1 MSRQVMDGSA
11 IGAVAPKHVRVLH
24 GLFLGGQNCTQFAR
38 IEAGAA
44 PGATEPGNPVSFGDR
59 WQEIR
64 TGFER
69 SFWIANFTEL
79 FERLAYYGLQAVL
92 AIYLHE
98 RLGLS
103 EAETG
108 SIQGIFGFVVWFLP
122 ILGGAIADRFGF
134 RRTLAA
140 AYGILVAGYFLF
152 ASIGGEW
159 LAPVRAALPMYWLVI
174 VILIVPALGPGLVK
188 PVVAGTTARASA
200 ENVRSLGFSMY
211 YTIVNVGG
219 MLGPLL
225 ASFVRTS
232 LGPEAVFIMSGS
244 FSLAMLLLTLFTF
257 KEPTRPP
264 GTEVT
269 SIAQTLRNMIVVLGN
284 FRFVAFLV
292 IFSGFYVVFWQV
304 YIALPLYVRGYVDP
318 NSPIDALIAI
328 EGFGV
333 ITTTVLVAYLTRKW
347 RALPTMATGIAIT
360 SASWLILLIGNGSWF
375 IAVTLFVLALGEA
388 LQASRFYEYCSRL
401 APQGQEGVFMGYA
414 FLPIAIGFL
423 IAGQIGGRL
432 VRYFGDV
439 LHTPAQMWIVICGIG
454 LATSLALL
462 LYDRW
467 VRAA

>member
-1 MSRQVMDGSA
+1 
-11 IGAVAPKHVRVLH
+11 
-24 GLFLGGQNCTQFAR
+24 
-38 IEAGAA
+38 
-44 PGATEPGNPVSFGDR
+44 VSFGER

-64 TGFER
+64 NGFER
-69 SFWIANFTEL
+69 SFWVANFTEL

-134 RRTLAA
+134 RRTLAT
-140 AYGILVAGYFLF
+140 AYGILAAGYFLF
-152 ASIGGEW
+152 ASIGGDW
-159 LAPVRAALPMYWLVI
+159 LAPARAALPLYWVVL

-188 PVVAGTTARASA
+188 PVVVGTTARASR
-200 ENVRSLGFSMY
+200 ENVRSLGFSIY

-219 MLGPLL
+219 MLGPLV

-244 FSLAMLLLTLFTF
+244 FSLAMLLVTIFAF

-269 SIAQTLRNMIVVLGN
+269 SIRETLRNMVVVLGN
-284 FRFVAFLV
+284 LRFVAFLL
-292 IFSGFYVVFWQV
+292 IFSGFFVMFWQI

-318 NSPIDALIAI
+318 NAPIDALIAI

-333 ITTTVLVAYLTRKW
+333 ISTTVLIAWLTKKW
-347 RALPTMATGIAIT
+347 RPLPAMAVGVAIT
-360 SASWLILLIGNGSWF
+360 AVAWLILLLGNGSLF
-375 IAVTLFVLALGEA
+375 IAATLFVIALGEA

-401 APQGQEGVFMGYA
+401 APKGQEGVFMGYA

-439 LHTPAQMWIVICGIG
+439 RHEPAQLWIVVCAIG
-454 LATSLALL
+454 LATALALVI
-462 LYDRW
+462 YDR
-467 VRAA
+467 VVMREPAQST

>member
-1 MSRQVMDGSA
+1 M
-11 IGAVAPKHVRVLH
+11 
-24 GLFLGGQNCTQFAR
+24 
-38 IEAGAA
+38 
-44 PGATEPGNPVSFGDR
+44 SFGER

-64 TGFER
+64 NGFER
-69 SFWIANFTEL
+69 SFWVANFTEL

-134 RRTLAA
+134 RRTLAT
-140 AYGILVAGYFLF
+140 AYGILAAGYFLF

-159 LAPVRAALPMYWLVI
+159 LAPARAALPLYWVVL

-188 PVVAGTTARASA
+188 PVVAGTTARASR
-200 ENVRSLGFSMY
+200 ENVRSLGFSIY

-219 MLGPLL
+219 MLGPLV

-244 FSLAMLLLTLFTF
+244 FSLAMLLVTIFAF

-269 SIAQTLRNMIVVLGN
+269 SIRETLRNMVVVLGN
-284 FRFVAFLV
+284 LRFVAFLL
-292 IFSGFYVVFWQV
+292 IFSGFFVMFWQI

-318 NSPIDALIAI
+318 NAPIDALIAI

-333 ITTTVLVAYLTRKW
+333 ISTTVLIAWLTKKW
-347 RALPTMATGIAIT
+347 RPLPAMAVGVAIT
-360 SASWLILLIGNGSWF
+360 AVAWLILLLGNGSLF
-375 IAVTLFVLALGEA
+375 IAATLFVIALGEA

-401 APQGQEGVFMGYA
+401 APKGQEGVFMGYA

-439 LHTPAQMWIVICGIG
+439 RHEPAQLWIVVCAIG
-454 LATSLALL
+454 LATALALVI
-462 LYDRW
+462 YDRVV
-467 VRAA
+467 VRERG

>member
-1 MSRQVMDGSA
+1 MAAWDLLSRPLVSYR
-11 IGAVAPKHVRVLH
+11 APSRFRK
-24 GLFLGGQNCTQFAR
+24 GDA
-38 IEAGAA
+38 
-44 PGATEPGNPVSFGDR
+44 VSFGER
-59 WQEIR
+59 WREIR

-103 EAETG
+103 EEDTG

-140 AYGILVAGYFLF
+140 AYGILAAGYFLF

-159 LAPVRAALPMYWLVI
+159 LAPVRAALPLYWVVL

-188 PVVAGTTARASA
+188 PVVAGTTARASK
-200 ENVRSLGFSMY
+200 ENVRSLGFSIY

-219 MLGPLL
+219 MLGPLV

-232 LGPEAVFIMSGS
+232 LGPEAVFIMSGC
-244 FSLAMLLLTLFTF
+244 FSLAMFLLTIFTF

-264 GTEVT
+264 GSEVT
-269 SIAQTLRNMIVVLGN
+269 SVGATLRNMVVVLGN
-284 FRFVAFLV
+284 FRFVAFLL
-292 IFSGFYVVFWQV
+292 IFSGFYIVFWQV

-318 NSPIDALIAI
+318 NAPIDALIAV

-333 ITTTVLVAYLTRKW
+333 ISTTVVVAWLTRKA
-347 RALPTMATGIAIT
+347 RPLPAMAAGVAIT
-360 SASWLILLIGNGSWF
+360 SVAWLILLLGNGWLF
-375 IAVTLFVLALGEA
+375 IAATLLVVALGEA

-401 APQGQEGVFMGYA
+401 APKGQEGVFMGYA

-432 VRYFGDV
+432 VRYFGEV
-439 LHTPAQMWIVICGIG
+439 RHAPAQLWIVVCGIG
-454 LATSLALL
+454 LATSLALVI
-462 LYDRW
+462 YDR
-467 VRAA
+467 VVVKSTRAQP

>member
-1 MSRQVMDGSA
+1 
-11 IGAVAPKHVRVLH
+11 
-24 GLFLGGQNCTQFAR
+24 
-38 IEAGAA
+38 
-44 PGATEPGNPVSFGDR
+44 VSFGER

-64 TGFER
+64 NGFER
-69 SFWIANFTEL
+69 SFWVANFTEL

-134 RRTLAA
+134 RRTLAT
-140 AYGILVAGYFLF
+140 AYGILAAGYFLF
-152 ASIGGEW
+152 ASIGGDW
-159 LAPVRAALPMYWLVI
+159 LAPARAALPLYWVVL

-188 PVVAGTTARASA
+188 PVVAGTTARASR
-200 ENVRSLGFSMY
+200 ENVRSLGFSIY

-219 MLGPLL
+219 MLGPLV

-244 FSLAMLLLTLFTF
+244 FSLAMLLVTIFAF

-269 SIAQTLRNMIVVLGN
+269 SIRETLRNMVVVLGN
-284 FRFVAFLV
+284 LRFVAFLL
-292 IFSGFYVVFWQV
+292 IFSGFFVMFWQI

-318 NSPIDALIAI
+318 NAPIDALIAI

-333 ITTTVLVAYLTRKW
+333 ISTTVLIAWLTKKW
-347 RALPTMATGIAIT
+347 RPLPAMAVGVAIT
-360 SASWLILLIGNGSWF
+360 AVAWLILLLGNGSLF
-375 IAVTLFVLALGEA
+375 IAATLFVIALGEA

-401 APQGQEGVFMGYA
+401 APKGQEGVFMGYA

-439 LHTPAQMWIVICGIG
+439 RHEPAQLWIVVCAIG
-454 LATSLALL
+454 LATALALVI
-462 LYDRW
+462 YDR
-467 VRAA
+467 VVMREPAQST

>member
-1 MSRQVMDGSA
+1 
-11 IGAVAPKHVRVLH
+11 
-24 GLFLGGQNCTQFAR
+24 
-38 IEAGAA
+38 
-44 PGATEPGNPVSFGDR
+44 VSFGDR
-59 WQEIR
+59 WREIR
-64 TGFER
+64 TGFEQ

-108 SIQGIFGFVVWFLP
+108 SVQGIFGFVVWFLP

-140 AYGILVAGYFLF
+140 AYAILAAGYFLF

-159 LAPVRAALPMYWLVI
+159 LAPVRAALPLYWVVL

-200 ENVRSLGFSMY
+200 ENVRSLGYSIY

-244 FSLAMLLLTLFTF
+244 FSLAMFLVTILTF

-269 SIAQTLRNMIVVLGN
+269 SVGATLRNMVTVLRN
-284 FRFVAFLV
+284 LRFVSFLV

-318 NSPIDALIAI
+318 NAPIDALIAV
-328 EGFGV
+328 EGLGV
-333 ITTTVLVAYLTRKW
+333 ISTTVLIAWLTRKA
-347 RALPTMATGIAIT
+347 RPLPAMAAGVAIT
-360 SASWLILLIGNGSWF
+360 SAAWLILLLSSTSLF
-375 IAVTLFVLALGEA
+375 IAATLLGVALGEA

-401 APQGQEGVFMGYA
+401 APKGQEGVFMGYA

-439 LHTPAQMWIVICGIG
+439 RHAPAQLWIVVCAIG
-454 LATSLALL
+454 LATSLALVV
-462 LYDRW
+462 YDR
-467 VRAA
+467 VVVGRPAVSRST

>member
-1 MSRQVMDGSA
+1 M
-11 IGAVAPKHVRVLH
+11 
-24 GLFLGGQNCTQFAR
+24 
-38 IEAGAA
+38 
-44 PGATEPGNPVSFGDR
+44 SFGER

-64 TGFER
+64 NGFER
-69 SFWIANFTEL
+69 SFWVANFTEL

-134 RRTLAA
+134 RRTLAT
-140 AYGILVAGYFLF
+140 AYGILAAGYFLF

-159 LAPVRAALPMYWLVI
+159 LAPARAALPLYWVVL

-188 PVVAGTTARASA
+188 PVVAGTTARASR
-200 ENVRSLGFSMY
+200 ENVRSLGFSIY

-219 MLGPLL
+219 MLGPLV

-244 FSLAMLLLTLFTF
+244 FSLAMLLVTIFAF

-269 SIAQTLRNMIVVLGN
+269 SIRETLRNMVVVLGN
-284 FRFVAFLV
+284 LRFVAFLL
-292 IFSGFYVVFWQV
+292 IFSGFFVMFWQI
-304 YIALPLYVRGYVDP
+304 YIVLPLYVRGYVDP
-318 NSPIDALIAI
+318 NAPIDALIAI

-333 ITTTVLVAYLTRKW
+333 ISTTVLIAWLTKKW
-347 RALPTMATGIAIT
+347 RPLPAMAVGVAIT
-360 SASWLILLIGNGSWF
+360 AVAWLILLLGNGSLF
-375 IAVTLFVLALGEA
+375 IAATLFVIALGEA

-401 APQGQEGVFMGYA
+401 APKGQEGVFMGYA

-439 LHTPAQMWIVICGIG
+439 RHEPAQLWIVVCAIG
-454 LATSLALL
+454 LATALALVI
-462 LYDRW
+462 YDR
-467 VRAA
+467 VVMREPAQST

>member
-1 MSRQVMDGSA
+1 M
-11 IGAVAPKHVRVLH
+11 
-24 GLFLGGQNCTQFAR
+24 
-38 IEAGAA
+38 
-44 PGATEPGNPVSFGDR
+44 SFGER

-64 TGFER
+64 NGFER
-69 SFWIANFTEL
+69 SFWVANFTEL

-134 RRTLAA
+134 RRTLAT
-140 AYGILVAGYFLF
+140 AYGILAAGYFLF

-159 LAPVRAALPMYWLVI
+159 LAPARAALPLYWVVL

-188 PVVAGTTARASA
+188 PVVAGTTARASR
-200 ENVRSLGFSMY
+200 ENVRSLGFSIY

-219 MLGPLL
+219 MLGPLV

-244 FSLAMLLLTLFTF
+244 FSLAMLLVTIFAF

-269 SIAQTLRNMIVVLGN
+269 SIRETLRNMVVVLGN
-284 FRFVAFLV
+284 LRFVAFLL
-292 IFSGFYVVFWQV
+292 IFSGFFVMFWQI

-318 NSPIDALIAI
+318 NAPIDALIAI

-333 ITTTVLVAYLTRKW
+333 ISTTVLIAWLTKKW
-347 RALPTMATGIAIT
+347 RPLPAMAVGVAIT
-360 SASWLILLIGNGSWF
+360 AVAWLILLLGNGSLF
-375 IAVTLFVLALGEA
+375 IAATLFVIALGEA

-401 APQGQEGVFMGYA
+401 APKGQEGVFMGYA

-439 LHTPAQMWIVICGIG
+439 RHEPAQLWIVVCAIG
-454 LATSLALL
+454 LATALALVI
-462 LYDRW
+462 YDR
-467 VRAA
+467 VVMREPAQST

>member
-1 MSRQVMDGSA
+1 M
-11 IGAVAPKHVRVLH
+11 
-24 GLFLGGQNCTQFAR
+24 
-38 IEAGAA
+38 
-44 PGATEPGNPVSFGDR
+44 SFGER
-59 WQEIR
+59 WREIR
-64 TGFER
+64 AGFER
-69 SFWIANFTEL
+69 SFWVANFTEL

-134 RRTLAA
+134 RRTLAT
-140 AYGILVAGYFLF
+140 AYGILAAGYFLF

-159 LAPVRAALPMYWLVI
+159 LAPARAALPLYWVVL

-200 ENVRSLGFSMY
+200 ENVRSLGFSIY

-232 LGPEAVFIMSGS
+232 LGAEAVFVMSGS
-244 FSLAMLLLTLFTF
+244 FSLAMLLVTIFTF

-269 SIAQTLRNMIVVLGN
+269 SIAETLRNMIVVLGN
-284 FRFVAFLV
+284 LRFVTFLL
-292 IFSGFYVVFWQV
+292 IFSGFFVMFWQV

-318 NSPIDALIAI
+318 NAPIDALIAV

-333 ITTTVLVAYLTRKW
+333 ITTTVLIAWLTKKW
-347 RALPTMATGIAIT
+347 RPLPAMAVGVAIT
-360 SASWLILLIGNGSWF
+360 GVAWLILLLGSSPMF
-375 IAVTLFVLALGEA
+375 IAATLFVVALGEA

-401 APQGQEGVFMGYA
+401 APKGQEGVFMGYA

-439 LHTPAQMWIVICGIG
+439 RHEPARIWIVVCGIG
-454 LATSLALL
+454 LATSLALVV
-462 LYDRW
+462 YDR
-467 VRAA
+467 VVNPAARTQS

>member
-1 MSRQVMDGSA
+1 
-11 IGAVAPKHVRVLH
+11 
-24 GLFLGGQNCTQFAR
+24 
-38 IEAGAA
+38 
-44 PGATEPGNPVSFGDR
+44 VSFGER
-59 WQEIR
+59 WREIR
-64 TGFER
+64 VGFER

-103 EAETG
+103 EADTG

-140 AYGILVAGYFLF
+140 AYGILAAGYFLL
-152 ASIGGEW
+152 ASMGGEW
-159 LAPVRAALPMYWLVI
+159 LAPARAAMPLYWVVLV
-174 VILIVPALGPGLVK
+174 VLIVPALGPGLVK

-200 ENVRSLGFSMY
+200 ENVRSLGFSIY

-232 LGPEAVFIMSGS
+232 LGPEAVFVMSGS
-244 FSLAMLLLTLFTF
+244 FSLAMLLVTIFTF
-257 KEPTRPP
+257 KEPQRLP
-264 GTEVT
+264 GTQVT
-269 SIAQTLRNMIVVLGN
+269 SIGETLRNMVVVLSN
-284 FRFVAFLV
+284 VRFVVFLL
-292 IFSGFYVVFWQV
+292 IFSGFFVMFWQV

-318 NSPIDALIAI
+318 NAPIDALIAI

-333 ITTTVLVAYLTRKW
+333 ISTTVLIAWLTKKW
-347 RALPTMATGIAIT
+347 RPLPAMATGVAIT
-360 SASWLILLIGNGSWF
+360 GMAWLILLLGNGSLF
-375 IAVTLFVLALGEA
+375 IAATLFVVALGEA

-401 APQGQEGVFMGYA
+401 APKGQEGVFMGYA

-432 VRYFGDV
+432 VRYFADV
-439 LHTPAQMWIVICGIG
+439 RQAPEQLWIVVCGIG
-454 LATSLALL
+454 LATSLALVI
-462 LYDRW
+462 YDRLA
-467 VRAA
+467 VNE

>member
-1 MSRQVMDGSA
+1 MSFS
-11 IGAVAPKHVRVLH
+11 
-24 GLFLGGQNCTQFAR
+24 
-38 IEAGAA
+38 
-44 PGATEPGNPVSFGDR
+44 DR
-59 WQEIR
+59 WREIR
-64 TGFER
+64 AGFER
-69 SFWIANFTEL
+69 SFWVANFTEL

-122 ILGGAIADRFGF
+122 ILGGALADRFGF

-140 AYGILVAGYFLF
+140 AYAILAAGYFLF

-159 LAPVRAALPMYWLVI
+159 LAPARAALPMYWLVL

-200 ENVRSLGFSMY
+200 ENVRSLGYSIY

-232 LGPEAVFIMSGS
+232 LGPEAVFIMSGF
-244 FSLAMLLLTLFTF
+244 FSLAMFLVTIFTF
-257 KEPTRPP
+257 KEPARLP

-269 SIAQTLRNMIVVLGN
+269 TVGATLRNMVVVLGN
-284 FRFVAFLV
+284 LRFVTFLL
-292 IFSGFYVVFWQV
+292 IFSGFYVMFWQV

-318 NSPIDALIAI
+318 NTPIDALIAV

-333 ITTTVLVAYLTRKW
+333 ISTTVLIAWLTRKV
-347 RALPTMATGIAIT
+347 RPLPAMAAGVAIT
-360 SASWLILLIGNGSWF
+360 SVAWLLLLLDSSPIF
-375 IAVTLFVLALGEA
+375 IAATLLGVAIGEA

-401 APQGQEGVFMGYA
+401 APGGQEGVFMGYA

-432 VRYFGDV
+432 VHYFGDV
-439 LHTPAQMWIVICGIG
+439 RDAPAQIWIVVCGIG
-454 LATSLALL
+454 LATSLALII
-462 LYDRW
+462 YDRL
-467 VRAA
+467 VVSVPRRA

>member
-1 MSRQVMDGSA
+1 
-11 IGAVAPKHVRVLH
+11 
-24 GLFLGGQNCTQFAR
+24 
-38 IEAGAA
+38 
-44 PGATEPGNPVSFGDR
+44 VSLGDR
-59 WQEIR
+59 WREIR

-69 SFWIANFTEL
+69 SFWVANFTEL

-103 EAETG
+103 EAQTG

-134 RRTLAA
+134 RRTLAT
-140 AYGILVAGYFLF
+140 AYGILAAGYFLF

-159 LAPVRAALPMYWLVI
+159 LAPARAALPLYWVVM

-200 ENVRSLGFSMY
+200 ENVRSLGFSIY

-219 MLGPLL
+219 MLGPLI

-232 LGPEAVFIMSGS
+232 LGPEAVFVMSGTFS
-244 FSLAMLLLTLFTF
+244 FAMLLVTIFTF
-257 KEPTRPP
+257 KEPTRLP
-264 GTEVT
+264 GSEVT
-269 SIAQTLRNMIVVLGN
+269 TIGQTLRNMVVVLGN
-284 FRFVAFLV
+284 LRFVAFLL
-292 IFSGFYVVFWQV
+292 IFSGFFVMFWQV

-318 NSPIDALIAI
+318 NIPIDALIAV

-333 ITTTVLVAYLTRKW
+333 ISTTVLVAWLTRKA
-347 RALPTMATGIAIT
+347 RPLPVMAAGVAIT
-360 SASWLILLIGNGSWF
+360 GLAWLILVLGSSPLL
-375 IAVTLFVLALGEA
+375 IAVTLFVVALGEA

-401 APQGQEGVFMGYA
+401 APRGQEGVFMGYA

-432 VRYFGDV
+432 VHYFGDV
-439 LHTPAQMWIVICGIG
+439 RHAPAQLWIVVCGIG
-454 LATSLALL
+454 LATSLALVI
-462 LYDRW
+462 YDRI
-467 VRAA
+467 VVTER

>member
-1 MSRQVMDGSA
+1 M
-11 IGAVAPKHVRVLH
+11 
-24 GLFLGGQNCTQFAR
+24 
-38 IEAGAA
+38 
-44 PGATEPGNPVSFGDR
+44 SFGER

-64 TGFER
+64 NGFER
-69 SFWIANFTEL
+69 SFWVANFTEL

-134 RRTLAA
+134 RRTLAT
-140 AYGILVAGYFLF
+140 AYGILAAGYFLF

-159 LAPVRAALPMYWLVI
+159 LAPARAALPLYWVVL

-188 PVVAGTTARASA
+188 PVVAGTTARASR
-200 ENVRSLGFSMY
+200 ENVRSLGFSIY

-219 MLGPLL
+219 MLGPLV

-244 FSLAMLLLTLFTF
+244 FSLAMLLVTIFAF

-269 SIAQTLRNMIVVLGN
+269 SIRETLRNMVVVLGN
-284 FRFVAFLV
+284 LRFVAFLL
-292 IFSGFYVVFWQV
+292 IFSGFFVMFWQI

-318 NSPIDALIAI
+318 NAPIDALIAI

-333 ITTTVLVAYLTRKW
+333 ISTTVLIAWLTKKW
-347 RALPTMATGIAIT
+347 RPLPAMAVGVAIT
-360 SASWLILLIGNGSWF
+360 AVAWLILLLGNGSLF
-375 IAVTLFVLALGEA
+375 IAATLFVIALGEA

-401 APQGQEGVFMGYA
+401 APKGQEGVFMGYA

-439 LHTPAQMWIVICGIG
+439 RHEPAQLWIVVCAIG
-454 LATSLALL
+454 LATALALVI
-462 LYDRW
+462 YDR
-467 VRAA
+467 VVMREPA

>member
-1 MSRQVMDGSA
+1 M
-11 IGAVAPKHVRVLH
+11 
-24 GLFLGGQNCTQFAR
+24 
-38 IEAGAA
+38 
-44 PGATEPGNPVSFGDR
+44 SFGER

-64 TGFER
+64 NGFER
-69 SFWIANFTEL
+69 SFWVANFTEL

-134 RRTLAA
+134 RRTLAT
-140 AYGILVAGYFLF
+140 AYGILAAGYFLF
-152 ASIGGEW
+152 ASIGGDW
-159 LAPVRAALPMYWLVI
+159 LAPARAALPLYWVVL

-188 PVVAGTTARASA
+188 PVVAGTTARASR
-200 ENVRSLGFSMY
+200 ENVRSLGFSIY

-219 MLGPLL
+219 MLGPLV

-244 FSLAMLLLTLFTF
+244 FSLAMLLVTIFAF

-269 SIAQTLRNMIVVLGN
+269 SIRETLRNMVVVLGN
-284 FRFVAFLV
+284 LRFVAFLL
-292 IFSGFYVVFWQV
+292 IFSGFFVMFWQI

-318 NSPIDALIAI
+318 NAPIDALIAI

-333 ITTTVLVAYLTRKW
+333 ISTTVLIAWLTKKW
-347 RALPTMATGIAIT
+347 RPLPAMAVGVAIT
-360 SASWLILLIGNGSWF
+360 AVAWLILLLGNGSLF
-375 IAVTLFVLALGEA
+375 IAATLFVIALGEA

-401 APQGQEGVFMGYA
+401 APKGQEGVFMGYA

-439 LHTPAQMWIVICGIG
+439 RHEPAQLWIVVCAIG
-454 LATSLALL
+454 LATALALVI
-462 LYDRW
+462 YDR
-467 VRAA
+467 VVMREPAQST

>member
-1 MSRQVMDGSA
+1 
-11 IGAVAPKHVRVLH
+11 
-24 GLFLGGQNCTQFAR
+24 
-38 IEAGAA
+38 
-44 PGATEPGNPVSFGDR
+44 VSFGER

-69 SFWIANFTEL
+69 SFWVANFTEL

-103 EAETG
+103 EAQTG

-134 RRTLAA
+134 RRTLAT
-140 AYGILVAGYFLF
+140 AYGILAAGYFLF

-159 LAPVRAALPMYWLVI
+159 LAPARAALPLYWVVL

-188 PVVAGTTARASA
+188 PVVAGTTARASR
-200 ENVRSLGFSMY
+200 ENVRSLGFSIY

-219 MLGPLL
+219 MLGPLV

-244 FSLAMLLLTLFTF
+244 FSLAMLLVTIFAF

-269 SIAQTLRNMIVVLGN
+269 SIGETLRNMVVVLGN
-284 FRFVAFLV
+284 LRFVTFLL
-292 IFSGFYVVFWQV
+292 IFSGFFVMFWQV

-318 NSPIDALIAI
+318 NAPIDALIAI

-333 ITTTVLVAYLTRKW
+333 ISTTVLIAWLTKKW
-347 RALPTMATGIAIT
+347 RPLPAMAVGVAIT
-360 SASWLILLIGNGSWF
+360 GVAWLILLLGNGSLF
-375 IAVTLFVLALGEA
+375 IAATLFVVALGEA

-401 APQGQEGVFMGYA
+401 APKGQEGVFMGYA

-432 VRYFGDV
+432 VRYFGEV
-439 LHTPAQMWIVICGIG
+439 RHEPAQLWIVVCAIG
-454 LATSLALL
+454 LATALALVI
-462 LYDRW
+462 YDRVV
-467 VRAA
+467 VRESSRST

>member
-1 MSRQVMDGSA
+1 
-11 IGAVAPKHVRVLH
+11 
-24 GLFLGGQNCTQFAR
+24 
-38 IEAGAA
+38 
-44 PGATEPGNPVSFGDR
+44 VSFGER

-64 TGFER
+64 NGFER
-69 SFWIANFTEL
+69 SFWVANFTEL

-134 RRTLAA
+134 RRTLAT
-140 AYGILVAGYFLF
+140 AYGILAAGYFLF

-159 LAPVRAALPMYWLVI
+159 LAPARAALPLYWVVL

-188 PVVAGTTARASA
+188 PVVAGTTARASR
-200 ENVRSLGFSMY
+200 ENVRSLGFSIY

-219 MLGPLL
+219 MLGPLV

-244 FSLAMLLLTLFTF
+244 FSLAMLLVTIFAF

-269 SIAQTLRNMIVVLGN
+269 SIRETLRNMVVVLGN
-284 FRFVAFLV
+284 LRFVAFLL
-292 IFSGFYVVFWQV
+292 IFSGFFVMFWQI

-318 NSPIDALIAI
+318 NAPIDALIAI

-333 ITTTVLVAYLTRKW
+333 ISTTVLIAWLTKKW
-347 RALPTMATGIAIT
+347 RPLPAMAVGVAIT
-360 SASWLILLIGNGSWF
+360 AVAWLILLLGNGSLF
-375 IAVTLFVLALGEA
+375 IAATLFVIALGEA

-401 APQGQEGVFMGYA
+401 APKGQEGVFMGYA

-439 LHTPAQMWIVICGIG
+439 RHEPAQLWIVVCAIG
-454 LATSLALL
+454 LATALALVI
-462 LYDRW
+462 YDR
-467 VRAA
+467 VVMREPAQST